1 MMTLAGLSPAGGES
15 PDGEAVT
22 GTQET
27 EISEPVTEPEPEP
40 VSESRIEPKSDSEP
54 VSEPKADSATGTDGN
69 SGTSSNPGSDSGT
82 GDEPKE
88 TSVADSDGNTGTNSD
103 SGSDSGTG
111 DEPKNTSAA
120 DSDGKTGTNSDSG
133 SDSGTGNQPKDDPAT
148 DPDGNSG
155 TNSDSGTDPGSGDES
170 KDDPVTDPNPDTGTN
185 SETGSDSGTDDE
197 SKDDPV
203 TEPDTETG
211 SNSEMGSDSDP
222 VSESGADQEPNPDS
236 GQEPNPETDPDQD
249 PQQKP
254 DPNADPD
261 PEQVTIQIAAAVSE
275 GAALQNGV
283 YVIPQGQNADITFS
297 WSFSDA
303 CDMFHIQIT
312 GAQNTAVHDG
322 TQTGD
327 SYTLP
332 LSSLSEGSYIFKV
345 YAITEG
351 NTVGA
356 GQYPFSIAFSAD
368 NEGNTDSG
376 DGKDEGGDGKDEGAE
391 GKEDDA
397 EGGEGTEEG
406 TEDEAVPGEEGTE
419 DEAVPGEGEPE
430 MEGPGEGGPGEGGP
444 GGGGPGRSPGG
455 RPSGNGEAQGVQA
468 PRVTAG
474 KALTSTHA
482 SGSKTME
489 TFGTVNL
496 SFSDE
501 SLTTLWIHDRAGI
514 QLDEGD
520 HTFTATVEDE
530 SLILTPE
537 VAGEIWTVN
546 GYTLKALSRSGI
558 TGIIMMTEA
567 GETEI
572 STEQD
577 YQGTVYATLCASGVV
592 SADYEYQISG
602 DGIQVLVAGSAYSI
616 DDSHMLV
623 PVK

>member
-1 MMTLAGLSPAGGES
+1 MTRRMQSLLSLFLASIFMMTLAGLSPAGGES

-54 VSEPKADSATGTDGN
+54 VSEPRADSATGTDGN

-82 GDEPKE
+82 GDEPKD

-133 SDSGTGNQPKDDPAT
+133 SDSGT
-148 DPDGNSG
+148 
-155 TNSDSGTDPGSGDES
+155 
-170 KDDPVTDPNPDTGTN
+170 
-185 SETGSDSGTDDE
+185 DDE

-203 TEPDTETG
+203 TEPDPETG
-211 SNSEMGSDSDP
+211 SNSETGSDSDP

-391 GKEDDA
+391 GKEDDV
-397 EGGEGTEEG
+397 EGGEGNAEG
-406 TEDEAVPGEEGTE
+406 TEEGTE

-430 MEGPGEGGPGEGGP
+430 MEGPGEGGP

-520 HTFTATVEDE
+520 YTFTATVEDE

-602 DGIQVLVAGSAYSI
+602 DGVQVLVAGSAYSI

>member
-1 MMTLAGLSPAGGES
+1 MTRRIQSLLVLFLTAAFMMTLAGIIPAGGES

-54 VSEPKADSATGTDGN
+54 VSEPRADSATGT
-69 SGTSSNPGSDSGT
+69 
-82 GDEPKE
+82 
-88 TSVADSDGNTGTNSD
+88 DGNTGTNSD

-133 SDSGTGNQPKDDPAT
+133 SDSGT
-148 DPDGNSG
+148 
-155 TNSDSGTDPGSGDES
+155 
-170 KDDPVTDPNPDTGTN
+170 
-185 SETGSDSGTDDE
+185 DDE

-203 TEPDTETG
+203 TEPDPETG
-211 SNSEMGSDSDP
+211 SNSETGSDSDP

-391 GKEDDA
+391 GKEDDV
-397 EGGEGTEEG
+397 EGGEGNAEG
-406 TEDEAVPGEEGTE
+406 TEEGTE

-430 MEGPGEGGPGEGGP
+430 MEGPGEGGP

-520 HTFTATVEDE
+520 YTFTETVEDE

-602 DGIQVLVAGSAYSI
+602 DGVQVLVAGSAYSI